1 MDYENKNHDC
11 SRGCIVERDNTGVLQ
26 VGYNSGC
33 CKLSDFDWLEGIDDD
48 KYKDLYEVRFKN
60 TRKII
65 FRNESGQ
72 NLKTGDL
79 VICEATNGHDL
90 GIVTLCGAVVLR
102 QCARRRINPET
113 YQFKKIYRKAKA
125 LDIERWQEAIARE
138 HATMNRARQLAA
150 RLGLEMKI
158 GDVEFQGDGTKAIF
172 FYIADERVDFR
183 QLIKDFAEE
192 FHIRI
197 EMKQIGARQEAGLIG
212 GLGVCGRP
220 LCCAKFMADF
230 KSITTQAARC
240 QDLALNP
247 QKLAGQCSKLKCC
260 INYEASTYIDARKA
274 LPDAR
279 EPLDFKDGLAY
290 LVKTDVLMG
299 TMWFSFDKNN
309 MANMFP
315 LSAEQVVQI
324 KALNRRGAKGD
335 PVIEKSRGSDDTPDF
350 VTGGEGDNIARFDS
364 NGKRRSKDRGKE
376 RGKSHGG
383 RGGNDNNAGEG
394 GGKGSKGGENA
405 GNSGGKGSKQGSDN
419 IANNGDNGGAK
430 GNKNG
435 GHGHNNNNRR
445 RNRNDK
451 NESKS

>member
-1 MDYENKNHDC
+1 M
-11 SRGCIVERDNTGVLQ
+11 L
-26 VGYNSGC
+26 
-33 CKLSDFDWLEGIDDD
+33 LS
-48 KYKDLYEVRFKN
+48 
-60 TRKII
+60 
-65 FRNESGQ
+65 
-72 NLKTGDL
+72 
-79 VICEATNGHDL
+79 
-90 GIVTLCGAVVLR
+90 
-102 QCARRRINPET
+102 
-113 YQFKKIYRKAKA
+113 YR
-125 LDIERWQEAIARE
+125 
-138 HATMNRARQLAA
+138 
-150 RLGLEMKI
+150 
-158 GDVEFQGDGTKAIF
+158 
-172 FYIADERVDFR
+172 
-183 QLIKDFAEE
+183 
-192 FHIRI
+192 
-197 EMKQIGARQEAGLIG
+197 
-212 GLGVCGRP
+212 
-220 LCCAKFMADF
+220 
-230 KSITTQAARC
+230 
-240 QDLALNP
+240 
-247 QKLAGQCSKLKCC
+247 
-260 INYEASTYIDARKA
+260 DARKA